1 MLVVGNVHGAA
12 LAAAIAL
19 LLAEQLAE
27 HPLDGR
33 ALRQAVAVPA
43 VRARDEVVAPK
54 RLADADGDSLLADV
68 EVRQTRHLGRPVE
81 LVDAL
86 LEGAD
91 ALHLL
96 VHAKREL
103 GSDRRGGH
111 GLGRHQRSTFLP
123 ASAASTS

>member
-1 MLVVGNVHGAA
+1 MVGDVHRTA
-12 LAAAIAL
+12 LAAAVAL

-33 ALRQAVAVPA
+33 ALRQAVAVSA
-43 VRARDEVVAPK
+43 VRARDEVVAPE

-68 EVRQTRHLGRPVE
+68 EVRETWHLGRAVE
-81 LVDAL
+81 LVDPL
-86 LEGAD
+86 FEGTD

-96 VHAKREL
+96 VHAERKV
-103 GSDRRGGH
+103 GSDQWRRH
-111 GLGRHQRSTFLP
+111 CRGRHQRSTFLP